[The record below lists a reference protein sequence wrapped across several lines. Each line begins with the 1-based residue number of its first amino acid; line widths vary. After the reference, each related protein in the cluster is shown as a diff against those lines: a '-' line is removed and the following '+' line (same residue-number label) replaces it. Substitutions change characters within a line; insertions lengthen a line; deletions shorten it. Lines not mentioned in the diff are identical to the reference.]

1 MARTQAASGLVDPFG
16 DSSQPLRGLRV
27 SVDMATARR
36 RSTSLLFTSAGERE
50 GKTTIATSHALV
62 AAAGGRSVLII
73 DANLQHSDVHNRF
86 RLPLSPG
93 LVDYV
98 VGDASE
104 DECVHTATVDS
115 IQIDVMPAGAEVPR
129 SGDILASRRMSELVT
144 SASQSYDLVVI
155 DAAPVLTH
163 PDANVLSA
171 LPEVDTVLV
180 ARRGQQRKRLDRA
193 IAQLERTQANL
204 LGVVLNEG

>member
-1 MARTQAASGLVDPFG
+1 MAKTQTQPELVDPFG
-16 DSSQPLRGLRV
+16 SSSQPLRGLRV
-27 SVDMATARR
+27 SVDMAAARR
-36 RSTSLLFTSAGERE
+36 PSTSLLFTSAGERE

-62 AAAGGRSVLII
+62 AAAGGRRVLII

-86 RLPLSPG
+86 GLPLSPG
-93 LVDYV
+93 LVDYI

-104 DECVHTATVDS
+104 DECVHTSTVDS
-115 IQIDVMPAGAEVPR
+115 IQVDVMPAGAELAR
-129 SGDILASRRMSELVT
+129 SGDVLASRQMADLIA
-144 SASQSYDLVVI
+144 SASRSYDLVVI

-180 ARRGQQRKRLDRA
+180 ARQGQQRKRLDRA